1 MIARPSQN
9 ATCRGHGAV
18 AGERRAPR
26 QYSSAATSTHTT
38 TVGEGSHGISHFKT
52 SITPSAPDPLHQD
65 AQDTSRWPKSCL
77 CSGQCVCCMRSIDRG
92 HGPLLQGRVLQER
105 AMRAMNVIA
114 DRGQT
119 RTYEAGLGAFDV
131 SGLIARL

>member
-1 MIARPSQN
+1 
-9 ATCRGHGAV
+9 
-18 AGERRAPR
+18 
-26 QYSSAATSTHTT
+26 
-38 TVGEGSHGISHFKT
+38 
-52 SITPSAPDPLHQD
+52 
-65 AQDTSRWPKSCL
+65 
-77 CSGQCVCCMRSIDRG
+77 MRSIDRG

-131 SGLIARL
+131 SGLIARLRTKSGSSSAVSGVAK